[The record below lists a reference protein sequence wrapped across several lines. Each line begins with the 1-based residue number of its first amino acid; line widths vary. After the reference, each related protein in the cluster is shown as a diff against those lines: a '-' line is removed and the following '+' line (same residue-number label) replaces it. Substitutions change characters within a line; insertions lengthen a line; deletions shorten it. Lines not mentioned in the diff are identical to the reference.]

1 MYMYTLMIKDTSKLL
16 NYYCYYVYPRASL
29 INNKAIESNESTS
42 LLYVM
47 NCCCVGG
54 GAQVLVQYDG
64 ECCRLPPV
72 DPVGWEGAV
81 CATNGRTYHDT
92 AVISLMRKF
101 GQCKYPT
108 LIYDF
113 YMIVTASLSYSS
125 VVITRILETLQII
138 Y

>member
-1 MYMYTLMIKDTSKLL
+1 M
-16 NYYCYYVYPRASL
+16 
-29 INNKAIESNESTS
+29 
-42 LLYVM
+42 
-47 NCCCVGG
+47 
-54 GAQVLVQYDG
+54 LVQYDG

-101 GQCKYPT
+101 GQCKYQT

-113 YMIVTASLSYSS
+113 YIIATASLSYSS
-125 VVITRILETLQII
+125 VVITRILKTLQII
-138 Y
+138 YWHSLAYDYEKVGSRIVDCFLMS